1 MESGLKRLLIII
13 GVIVVATTVFSIF
26 RSYNAKKK
34 YKGRIEDLK
43 VALEKWGAEYQ
54 EFLPTEKG
62 DTIIVPLRTL
72 KQAGYIDSKF
82 TNPKEKMNFSNQLL
96 MQIEKKEKGYEYTIF
111 DQDKDMVK
119 DYEEVKKQAPMIVM
133 KGKMI
138 EHAELNYPYED
149 PGYEAITIEGKKPD
163 ESKVEIRL
171 EGKVVSR
178 IDTSK
183 ARTYQLTYHVSYAE
197 EESTVTRIVI
207 VSDKEKPVIQTDRL
221 TIKPE
226 DAKNINLMNGVMATD
241 NSNEDLKV
249 EIEGSLSSI
258 PGRYVLTYRAIDP
271 SGNVAEKKRVVRV
284 EE

>member
-1 MESGLKRLLIII
+1 MESGLKRLLIIV
-13 GVIVVATTVFSIF
+13 GVIVVATTIFSCV

-34 YKGRIEDLK
+34 YKNKMEELK

-62 DTIIVPLRTL
+62 DTIIVPLGTL

-82 TNPKEKMNFSNQLL
+82 INPREKMNFSNQLL
-96 MQIEKKEKGYEYTIF
+96 MQIEKKDKGYEYTIF
-111 DQDKDMVK
+111 DQDKNMVK

-138 EHAELNYPYED
+138 EHAELNRSYED

-163 ESKVEIRL
+163 ESKIEIKTD
-171 EGKVVSR
+171 GKTVAR

-197 EESTVTRIVI
+197 EESIITRFVV
-207 VSDKEKPVIQTDRL
+207 VSDKEKPEIQTDRL
-221 TIKPE
+221 TITPE
-226 DAKNINLMNGVMATD
+226 ETKNVNLMNGVMITD

-249 EIEGSLSSI
+249 EIEGALSSI

>member
-226 DAKNINLMNGVMATD
+226 DAKNINLMNGVMVTD

>member
-72 KQAGYIDSKF
+72 KQAGYIDFKF

-226 DAKNINLMNGVMATD
+226 DAKNINLMNGVMVTD

>member
-13 GVIVVATTVFSIF
+13 GIIIVATTIFSVT

-34 YKGRIEDLK
+34 YKRRIEELK

-54 EFLPTEKG
+54 DFLPKEKG
-62 DTIIVPLRTL
+62 DVIIVPLRTL
-72 KQAGYIDSKF
+72 KQAGYINSKF
-82 TNPKEKMNFSNQLL
+82 INPRERMNFSNQLL
-96 MQIEKKEKGYEYTIF
+96 MQIEKKEKGYEYTVF
-111 DQDKDMVK
+111 DQDENMIK
-119 DYEEVKKQAPMIVM
+119 DYDEVKKQAPMIVM
-133 KGKMI
+133 RGKAI
-138 EHAELNYPYED
+138 EHAELNRPYED
-149 PGYEAITIEGKKPD
+149 PGYEAITIEGNLPD
-163 ESKVEIRL
+163 ESKIKITT
-171 EGKVVSR
+171 EGKTVSR

-183 ARTYQLTYHVSYAE
+183 ARTYQLTYHTSYAE
-197 EESTVTRIVI
+197 EVSTITRIVV

-226 DAKNINLMNGVMATD
+226 ETKNMNLMNGVMISD
-241 NSNEDLKV
+241 NSNVDLKV

-258 PGRYVLTYRAIDP
+258 PGRYVLTYRVIDP